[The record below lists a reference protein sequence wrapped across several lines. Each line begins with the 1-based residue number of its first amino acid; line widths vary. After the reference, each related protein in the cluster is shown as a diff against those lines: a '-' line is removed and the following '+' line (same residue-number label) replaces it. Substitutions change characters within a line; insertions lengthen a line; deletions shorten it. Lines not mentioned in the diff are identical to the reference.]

1 MAYGAC
7 VPERQL
13 KALFCERFDCP
24 PSEYEERAFRKCL
37 YPHARLLA
45 FLIRIISPNFFAED
59 FKFVRYLGE
68 STSLRDVSADRMNFH
83 DANRSNPKFL
93 RTALRIRV
101 SGRKATRLA
110 QRLYAK
116 TRANPA

>member
-1 MAYGAC
+1 

-13 KALFCERFDCP
+13 KELFCERFDCP

-37 YPHARLLA
+37 YLHARPLA
-45 FLIRIISPNFFAED
+45 PLIRLISPNFFAED
-59 FKFVRYLGE
+59 FKFMRYLGD
-68 STSLRDVSADRMNFH
+68 STSLREVRVDRMNFH

-110 QRLYAK
+110 QRLYAEM
-116 TRANPA
+116 RASSAQ